1 MARVKV
7 KKQSTFIDMTAMSDV
22 TVLLLTFFM
31 LTSTFI
37 QKEPIQVS
45 TPASVMEI
53 KIPETDILQILVD
66 NDGKVFMSMDK
77 QEDRVAVLE
86 KMGEEYGIAFTPEEV
101 DKFRL
106 APSFGVPIGQMRSFL
121 ALPEDEQ
128 DKILKDY
135 GIPTDSTDNQLKSWV
150 KNARLQNRDLRIA
163 IKADQATPYPIINT
177 IMTSLQDIRENRY
190 NLITTLKVVSTDN

>member
-1 MARVKV
+1 
-7 KKQSTFIDMTAMSDV
+7 MTAMSDV

-150 KNARLQNRDLRIA
+150 KNARLQNCGSPSRRIRLR
-163 IKADQATPYPIINT
+163 
-177 IMTSLQDIRENRY
+177 
-190 NLITTLKVVSTDN
+190 LILSSIPL

>member
-1 MARVKV
+1 
-7 KKQSTFIDMTAMSDV
+7 
-22 TVLLLTFFM
+22 
-31 LTSTFI
+31 
-37 QKEPIQVS
+37 
-45 TPASVMEI
+45 
-53 KIPETDILQILVD
+53 
-66 NDGKVFMSMDK
+66 
-77 QEDRVAVLE
+77 
-86 KMGEEYGIAFTPEEV
+86 
-101 DKFRL
+101 
-106 APSFGVPIGQMRSFL
+106 MRSFL